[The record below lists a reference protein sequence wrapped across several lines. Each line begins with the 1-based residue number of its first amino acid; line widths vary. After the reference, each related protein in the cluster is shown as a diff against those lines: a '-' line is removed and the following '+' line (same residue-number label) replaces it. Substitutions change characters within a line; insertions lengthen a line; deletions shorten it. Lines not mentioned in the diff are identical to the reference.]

1 MYKGYS
7 VNNNLERGEL
17 LYAMSGCKINEIY
30 EVSESQL
37 LCWK

>member
-17 LYAMSGCKINEIY
+17 LYAMNGCKINE
-30 EVSESQL
+30 L
-37 LCWK
+37 